1 MSGLEGL
8 LHGFSVVLT
17 LDALPFALI
26 GCLVGML
33 VGVLPGVGQST
44 GMALLIPITYH
55 LEPVNAIIML
65 ASIFYGAAY
74 GGTITSVLMNVPGES
89 ETIVTTFDGH
99 PLAKQGRGGAALA
112 IAAIGSFVGGCFSTL
127 VLALVAVTISR
138 LALRLGPPEYFSLM
152 VLSLCLAAGLLGP
165 SVVKGLIMVVFGLLL
180 TQVGMDPELGV
191 ARLTFGL
198 PQLYGGIPLLALII
212 GFFGLSDVLLQILRP
227 EAPGQRI
234 GSVSSFLPT
243 RQDLKDSTAPIAR
256 GSLIGFVLGL
266 LPGMAGAV
274 STFVSYLVEKR
285 LSRRPDLFGKGAIAG
300 VAGPET
306 ANNAFANASFLPLL
320 TLGIPGSAA
329 LSILVGAFM
338 IQGLTVGPLL
348 FLTHRDVVWGLISSM
363 IVGNAILLL
372 LSLPLIRMWISILY
386 LPSALLGAVIV
397 LFSAIGVYSVN
408 NSANDIFILLVFTLV
423 GVGLK
428 LADYPLAP
436 AVLAFV
442 LGRPIEA
449 SLRQSLVIAKG
460 DASVF
465 LTRPISLVLLLA
477 AVLIVLSTAL
487 SLTRQAR
494 PRSAEDALPSG
505 RGEARAS
512 TRDD

>member
-8 LHGFSVVLT
+8 LHGFAIVFTFET
-17 LDALPFALI
+17 LAFALA

-55 LEPVNAIIML
+55 LDPVNAIIML

-89 ETIVTTFDGH
+89 ETVVTTFDGH
-99 PLAKQGRGGAALA
+99 PLAKQGRGGAALS

-127 VLALVAVTISR
+127 VLALTAVTISR

-152 VLSLCLAAGLLGP
+152 ILSLSLAAGLLGA
-165 SVVKGLIMVVFGLLL
+165 SVLKGLMMVVFGLLL

-191 ARLTFGL
+191 ARLTFGIPWL
-198 PQLYGGIPLLALII
+198 FQGIPLLALIM
-212 GFFGLSDVLLQILRP
+212 GFFGLSDVLLSILRP
-227 EAPGQRI
+227 PPAAQTLAPVG
-234 GSVSSFLPT
+234 GLLPT
-243 RQDLKDSTAPIAR
+243 RRDLKESAGPIAR
-256 GSLIGFVLGL
+256 GSLIGFLLGL
-266 LPGMAGAV
+266 LPGMAGAI
-274 STFVSYLVEKR
+274 STFFSYMVEKR
-285 LSRRPDLFGKGAIAG
+285 VSRTPELFGKGAMAG

-320 TLGIPGSAA
+320 SLGIPGSAA

-338 IQGLTVGPLL
+338 IQGISVGPLL
-348 FLTHRDVVWGLISSM
+348 FIEHPDVAWGLISSM
-363 IVGNAILLL
+363 IVGNAILLA

-386 LPSALLGAVIV
+386 LPQNMLGGIILLFAVIG
-397 LFSAIGVYSVN
+397 IYSVN
-408 NSANDIFILLVFTLV
+408 NSANDIFMLVVFTFV

-449 SLRQSLVIAKG
+449 SLRQSLVISQG
-460 DASVF
+460 DATIF
-465 LTRPISLVLLLA
+465 LTRPISVVLLSIA
-477 AVLIVLSTAL
+477 LIVILRTAYTL
-487 SLTRQAR
+487 LRSK
-494 PRSAEDALPSG
+494 RSAPAIEAG
-505 RGEARAS
+505 REEGISRS
-512 TRDD
+512 TSNGA